1 MITYAGLQIDI
12 KANTVEWAGITLPS
26 DVVRKV
32 HNAYRRMCT
41 AEYIM
46 DNYDVSEEEAFE
58 LSIYVREEMEYVD
71 AEMDCGISE
80 TEAVERIMSEREVS

>member
-1 MITYAGLQIDI
+1 MITYAGLQIDV
-12 KANTVEWAGITLPS
+12 KANTVEWAGITLPA

-46 DNYDVSEEEAFE
+46 DNYDDVSEEEAFE
-58 LSIYVREEMEYVD
+58 LAIFVRQQMQD
-71 AEMDCGISE
+71 WDMSE
-80 TEAVERIMSEREVS
+80 TEAVESVMAERRVS